1 MHRSSDDGSVT
12 TFFET
17 SPKISTYLVAFVVS
31 EFPHLSGNTSR
42 PILQRVYARSTA
54 MNQTDLI
61 FEVSEPML
69 EKMIEYFRV
78 GYPLPKLDQIALPG
92 SAEKK
97 FNFFKIS
104 FQ

>member
-1 MHRSSDDGSVT
+1 MT
-12 TFFET
+12 TFFEI
-17 SPKISTYLVAFVVS
+17 SPPISTYLVAFVVS
-31 EFPHLSGNTSR
+31 EFPHISGDTSR

-69 EKMIEYFRV
+69 EKMIDYFGV

-92 SAEKK
+92 FIIIFLHFCRS
-97 FNFFKIS
+97 FNHLFVYTC
-104 FQ
+104 